1 MTCYNVILLLVVM
14 TGSGLLGGAA
24 NHLLLQQDDPEN
36 AKRSRSFILGLV
48 ASFVVPLL
56 LRTVSSDL
64 IDKITSIRYGSGL
77 PFDFFVFTSFC
88 LVAAVL
94 SRTFV
99 ETVSKR
105 LLAEVERAKRES
117 KEAKTQAVIAEER
130 VSQAEPVLRK
140 AMDELSEPQPTAAR
154 MVVSPAL
161 QTEDLPVDRTDQEI
175 LTTLTSDQYSYR
187 TTGSIAAEVQ
197 GTEPDIGKRLER
209 MREHALA
216 GKWNTPTRTLWFLTN
231 KGHNLL
237 ATKGVNTDPSR
248 HRDAM

>member
-48 ASFVVPLL
+48 ASFIVPLL
-56 LRTVSSDL
+56 LRTISSDL
-64 IDKITSIRYGSGL
+64 IDKITTIRYGSGL

-88 LVAAVL
+88 LVAAVF

-105 LLAEVERAKRES
+105 LLAEIERAKQES
-117 KEAKTQAVIAEER
+117 KEARARAAIAEER
-130 VSQAEPVLRK
+130 ISQAEPVLRK
-140 AMDELSEPQPTAAR
+140 EMDELSEPQSASPR
-154 MVVSPAL
+154 MVLPTVFQP
-161 QTEDLPVDRTDQEI
+161 EELPVDRTDQEI
-175 LTTLTSDQYSYR
+175 LTTLTSEPYSYR
-187 TTGSIAAEVQ
+187 TAGSIAAEVQ
-197 GTEPDIGKRLER
+197 EAETDIGKRLER

-231 KGHNLL
+231 KGHDWL
-237 ATKGVNTDPSR
+237 AAKGANTDPSR
-248 HRDAM
+248 QRN

>member
-1 MTCYNVILLLVVM
+1 M

-48 ASFVVPLL
+48 ASFIVPLL
-56 LRTVSSDL
+56 LRTISSDL
-64 IDKITSIRYGSGL
+64 IDKITTIRYGSGL

-88 LVAAVL
+88 LVAAVF

-105 LLAEVERAKRES
+105 LLAEIERAKQES
-117 KEAKTQAVIAEER
+117 KEARTQAVIAEGR
-130 VSQAEPVLRK
+130 VSQAEPVLHK
-140 AMDELSEPQPTAAR
+140 AMDELSEPQPASAR
-154 MVVSPAL
+154 TVILPAL
-161 QTEDLPVDRTDQEI
+161 PAEDLPVDRTDQAI

-187 TTGSIAAEVQ
+187 TAGSIAAEVQ
-197 GTEPDIGKRLER
+197 GAETEIGKRLER

-231 KGHNLL
+231 KGHDWL
-237 ATKGVNTDPSR
+237 ATKGASTDPSR
-248 HRDAM
+248 HRNVI